1 MGPRNKFELSA
12 QDEAALR
19 EIRNSLAIS
28 GFDVSAEAQAL
39 IRENFAVLGGEAGY
53 VEKITEFRSNGLSED
68 EAYDRLSQL
77 ILEQLENTGG

>member
-39 IRENFAVLGGEAGY
+39 IRENFAVLGGEVGY

>member
-39 IRENFAVLGGEAGY
+39 IRENFAVLGGEVGY
-53 VEKITEFRSNGLSED
+53 VEKITEFRSKGLSED